1 MNKHKTMHEHQFQAA
16 KKQYLAEKPRKK
28 KKRRTC
34 ALVTPSRFRKAVQGT
49 HGNRRLIA
57 EKLECS
63 YGLVQRIINTR
74 GSDPRWQ
81 RAITEFYLEQERVLD
96 LSENAI
102 IDCIKQEH
110 NRELRLK
117 AATWMLT
124 QQGKQRGYGDRSR
137 VIHEGGENPIRVNH
151 AHAVIPFEAL
161 KLPVKLR
168 KDILRALDTEDSGE
182 DVIDTNAKEVKDSD
196 AVSS

>member
-1 MNKHKTMHEHQFQAA
+1 
-16 KKQYLAEKPRKK
+16 
-28 KKRRTC
+28 
-34 ALVTPSRFRKAVQGT
+34 
-49 HGNRRLIA
+49 
-57 EKLECS
+57 
-63 YGLVQRIINTR
+63 
-74 GSDPRWQ
+74 
-81 RAITEFYLEQERVLD
+81 
-96 LSENAI
+96 
-102 IDCIKQEH
+102 
-110 NRELRLK
+110 
-117 AATWMLT
+117 MLT

-151 AHAVIPFEAL
+151 AHAVITFEAL